1 MATGSPFNGGES
13 SGGGAPLAN
22 GTDRVVHFV
31 AGGAG
36 FIIASGIALAS
47 AVPVAWASPMYFW
60 LGWPVMALVV
70 FLLARQCPERP
81 WRWTLS
87 MMLGQVFS
95 SIFFGN
101 AATVPVALAYVTVLS
116 VPQFIAGGLG
126 ARAAKRKS
134 ESSINK
140 QEES

>member
-1 MATGSPFNGGES
+1 MTTGSPVNGGES
-13 SGGGAPLAN
+13 SGDGAPIAN
-22 GTDRVVHFV
+22 GTDRVVHFA

-47 AVPVAWASPMYFW
+47 EVPVAWAAPMYFW
-60 LGWPVMALVV
+60 LGWPAMALVIY
-70 FLLARQCPERP
+70 LLARLSPERP

-87 MMLGQVFS
+87 MMAGQVFS

-126 ARAAKRKS
+126 AKAAIRKS
-134 ESSINK
+134 ANNINK